1 MSADPEIRQTAADVN
16 DRRQME
22 QLDQRSQRLYLW
34 QKTPVAWSKA
44 ITVKLP
50 GWGNVVLSRDGL
62 ECFHV
67 VTLKIT
73 CLCLD
78 SECKN
83 VFCIL
88 RLQSQSSHTLPSTDN
103 CRGHNAQTALGKQN
117 WLRMS
122 KETFL
127 LFVVIWVFSSHC
139 FCVTSTLW
147 HSDLC
152 PHYFIYFIIWYL
164 SPQVKRV
171 SDPSLFK
178 MNK

>member
-1 MSADPEIRQTAADVN
+1 MTWHDTQLIGFSLSFLGGSTGTQCQRAICLLWLTCSFLWESFWQRSESSSVQWEEQKGAFQASQYSVKMSADPEIRQTAADVN
-16 DRRQME
+16 GRRQME

-88 RLQSQSSHTLPSTDN
+88 RLQSRELSHFTVY
-103 CRGHNAQTALGKQN
+103 R
-117 WLRMS
+117 
-122 KETFL
+122 
-127 LFVVIWVFSSHC
+127 
-139 FCVTSTLW
+139 
-147 HSDLC
+147 
-152 PHYFIYFIIWYL
+152 
-164 SPQVKRV
+164 
-171 SDPSLFK
+171 
-178 MNK
+178 